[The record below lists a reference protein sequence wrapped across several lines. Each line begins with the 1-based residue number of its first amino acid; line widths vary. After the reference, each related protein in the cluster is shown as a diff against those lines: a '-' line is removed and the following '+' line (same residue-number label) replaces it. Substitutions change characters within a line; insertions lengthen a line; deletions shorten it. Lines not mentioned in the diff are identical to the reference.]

1 MALHNPFSDD
11 YDELPYPQEYD
22 YLWTEERYS
31 KYEENSAGVLS
42 PGWLFGRQDEAESRQ
57 GVASVSPLLVAFVVG
72 VAYSVLLLVAPL
84 INPPERPKFE
94 NDPLCG
100 IPTGGQV

>member
-1 MALHNPFSDD
+1 MALPNPFSDD

-31 KYEENSAGVLS
+31 KYEENSSGVLS

-84 INPPERPKFE
+84 INPPDRPKLE

-100 IPTGGQV
+100 IPTEGQV